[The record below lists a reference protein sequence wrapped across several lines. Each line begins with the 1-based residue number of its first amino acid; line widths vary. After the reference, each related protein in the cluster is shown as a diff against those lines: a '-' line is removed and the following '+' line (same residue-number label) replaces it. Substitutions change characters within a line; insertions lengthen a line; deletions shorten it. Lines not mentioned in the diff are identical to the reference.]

1 MKLVIAK
8 EKCRTGSPNGSLI
21 VRADEG
27 ISPYFL
33 LLPLGETASLSSWI
47 LLTLR
52 KSE

>member
-8 EKCRTGSPNGSLI
+8 EKCRARSPNGPLI

-27 ISPYFL
+27 ISPYF